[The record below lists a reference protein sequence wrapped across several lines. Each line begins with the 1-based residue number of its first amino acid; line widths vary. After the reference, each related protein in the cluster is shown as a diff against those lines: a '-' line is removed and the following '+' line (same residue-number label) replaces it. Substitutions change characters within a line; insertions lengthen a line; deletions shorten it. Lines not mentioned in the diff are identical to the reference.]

1 MIICFTGT
9 GNSSYCGKKISS
21 FTTIPVTDANHL
33 IKGGKKGDFTSD
45 EPYVFVAPTYSWQMP
60 HIFTAFLKKSTFSG
74 NKNAYF
80 VMTCGDDIGNAGKYN
95 KALCDELGFI
105 YKGTAAVKMPENYI
119 AMFDS
124 PSLERSLEI
133 IKASEKTLEEIS
145 RVISDGGT
153 LTAENG
159 GIAGKLKSGIVNK
172 MFYALCVKSK
182 SFYADS
188 KCTAC
193 GKCEKVCPANAVK
206 LVDGKPVWGEGCTHC
221 MACISFCPTEA
232 IEYGKKSVGKRRY
245 TLNGDIIKSMR

>member
-1 MIICFTGT
+1 MILYFTGT
-9 GNSSYCGKKISS
+9 GNSGYCAKKLS
-21 FTTIPVTDANHL
+21 FLTEDVVEWANPR
-33 IKGGKKGDFTSD
+33 IKRGEKGSFVSE

-60 HIFTAFLKKSTFSG
+60 HIFTAFLKRSSFKG

-95 KALCDELGFI
+95 KALCDELGFT

-124 PSLERSLEI
+124 PSLEESLEI
-133 IKASEKTLEEIS
+133 IKASDKPLEEIS
-145 RVISDGGT
+145 KTIAT
-153 LTAENG
+153 G
-159 GIAGKLKSGIVNK
+159 GILEDEKISLSDKLKSGIVNK
-172 MFYALCVKSK
+172 AFYALCVKSK

-188 KCTAC
+188 KCTSC
-193 GKCEKVCPANAVK
+193 GKCEKECPTNAVK
-206 LVDGKPVWGEGCTHC
+206 LVDGRPVWGEGCTHC
-221 MACISFCPTEA
+221 MACISYCPAEA

>member
-1 MIICFTGT
+1 MIIYFSGT
-9 GNSSYCGKKISS
+9 GNSSYCAAKISS
-21 FTTIPVTDANHL
+21 FTTIPITDANHL
-33 IKGGKKGDFTSD
+33 IKGGKNGGFTSD
-45 EPYVFVAPTYSWQMP
+45 EPYVFGAPTYSWQMP

-95 KALCDELGFI
+95 KALCDELGLT

-124 PSLERSLEI
+124 PSLERSLKI
-133 IKASEKTLEEIS
+133 IKASDKTLEEIS
-145 RVISDGGT
+145 RVIADGGT

-159 GIAGKLKSGIVNK
+159 GIAGKLKSGIVNR

-188 KCTAC
+188 KCTSC

-206 LVDGKPVWGEGCTHC
+206 LVDGKPHWGEGCTHC
-221 MACISFCPTEA
+221 MACISYCPTEA

-245 TLNGDIIKSMR
+245 TLKGDIIKSMR

>member
-1 MIICFTGT
+1 MIIYFSGT
-9 GNSSYCGKKISS
+9 GNSGYCAKKISCLAGD
-21 FTTIPVTDANHL
+21 VCVDANHL
-33 IKGGKKGDFTSD
+33 IKGGKKGDFTSE

-60 HIFTAFLKKSTFSG
+60 RIFTAFIKRSSFKG

-95 KALCDELGFI
+95 EALCEELGFT

-124 PSLERSLEI
+124 PSLEESLEI
-133 IKASEKTLEEIS
+133 IKASDKPLEEIS
-145 RVISDGGT
+145 KTIATGGT

-172 MFYALCVKSK
+172 AFYALCVKSK

-188 KCTAC
+188 KCTSC
-193 GKCEKVCPANAVK
+193 GKCEKECPTNTVK
-206 LVDGKPVWGEGCTHC
+206 LVDGRPVWSEGCTHC
-221 MACISFCPTEA
+221 MACISYCPAEA

-245 TLNGDIIKSMR
+245 TLKGDIIKSMR